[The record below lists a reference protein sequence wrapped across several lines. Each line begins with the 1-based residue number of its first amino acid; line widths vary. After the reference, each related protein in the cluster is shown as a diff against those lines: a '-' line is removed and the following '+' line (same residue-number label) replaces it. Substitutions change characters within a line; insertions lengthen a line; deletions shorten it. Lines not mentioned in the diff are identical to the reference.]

1 MPLTR
6 PKKVPTANLA
16 QGSSFLTTASTLTSD
31 NMPAGSILQ
40 TLNYHS
46 QTSGVISA
54 TGAYKWMEVELVTKR
69 ANSDFDVTVVC
80 TWSAPNESNRDNQNR
95 GVDFGYKTGSAS
107 STVGDYTAIG
117 GRSGSGSADYQ
128 GTGMG
133 GSGAGSYPMWNTDVI
148 YGQGPNN
155 GGSSG
160 YWGSDYEP
168 ANFTQKFKIDLSIAA
183 GTTIQFAVWTHLDN
197 TSTLNGVHYDIDGTD
212 YNGATSSLTVAEI
225 AV

>member
-117 GRSGSGSADYQ
+117 GRGGTSAADYMA
-128 GTGMG
+128 TGMG

-148 YGQGPNN
+148 YGQGRNA

-160 YWGSDYEP
+160 TWGSDYET
-168 ANFTQKFKIDLSIAA
+168 ANFTQKFRINLSEAV
-183 GTTIQFAVWTHLDN
+183 GTTIQFAVWVHLDN
-197 TSTLNGVHYDIDGTD
+197 ESTLNGCRYDHEGTD
-212 YNGATSSLTVAEI
+212 YSGTTSSLTITEI
-225 AV
+225 AT